1 MNKVVERMWKGPAL
15 ELARRTGIQI
25 AREGEVIAWAGPH
38 GGNVKPLG
46 PLAGKKV
53 GVIVASE
60 FSDFQAYYLVSY
72 IGEFGGKCEFLLVDW
87 VTWKFVRPNI
97 ANKGV
102 RGMWDLSVDP
112 IPVMGGDKPA
122 LYKSLRG
129 AAVED
134 YDALVVLG
142 GHSAD
147 VLLTEAPVID
157 FIRAAYKRGAAV
169 GAIGGGLMPLI
180 SAGIMSGKRCTGD
193 RTVDY
198 MLRKIARFESLPVQ
212 ADGNLVTARSTVDTP
227 SFLRALCG
235 LFTPGFEDPWRGR
248 LAGKRAML
256 LVGEDFEDI
265 ELVVPVMELIYRGA
279 EVIIGRFPPEL
290 KARPPLLGLE
300 VAVGN
305 FGVSIPFQEIPD
317 SYYSIKALKDLRMS
331 EFDVAIITGAFNPW
345 NVVATGTTEW
355 VKEAYAAG
363 KLLAA
368 ICHGAIPLAA
378 ADLVAG
384 KKLTGWLASKDSV
397 EIMGGQFR
405 PAEWAAAID
414 GQIVTGRT
422 PPEIPEFLDAISV
435 ALLDG

>member
-1 MNKVVERMWKGPAL
+1 MSRQIEKKMGGPTL
-15 ELARRTGIQI
+15 ELARRTGIEI
-25 AREGEVIAWAGPH
+25 VRDGDVIAWTGPH
-38 GGNVKPLG
+38 GGNTKPKG
-46 PLAGKKV
+46 PLAGRKV

-72 IGEFGGKCEFLLVDW
+72 IGELGGKCEFLLVDW

-97 ANKGV
+97 AAKGV

-112 IPVMGGDKPA
+112 IPVMSGDKSS
-122 LYKSLRG
+122 LYRSLQG
-129 AAVED
+129 ADAEE
-134 YDALVVLG
+134 YDAVVVLG

-147 VLLTEAPVID
+147 VMVTEAPVIE
-157 FIRAAYKRGAAV
+157 FIKAAFQRGASV
-169 GAIGGGLMPLI
+169 GAIGAGVMPLI
-180 SAGIMSGKRCTGD
+180 GAGLMKGKRCTGD

-198 MLRKIARFESLPVQ
+198 MLKKIARFESQPVVV
-212 ADGNLVTARSTVDTP
+212 DGKLVTARSTVDTP

-235 LFTPGFEDPWRGR
+235 VFESGFEDPWKDR

-265 ELVVPVMELIYRGA
+265 ELVVPAMELMYRGA
-279 EVIIGRFPPEL
+279 EVIIGKFPPEM
-290 KARPPLLGLE
+290 KSRPPLVGLD
-300 VAVGN
+300 VVVGN

-317 SYYSIKALKDLRMS
+317 SFYSIRKLEDLKMS

-363 KLLAA
+363 KLIAA

-378 ADLVAG
+378 ADLVQG
-384 KKLTGWLASKDSV
+384 RKLTGWLASRDSV
-397 EIMGGQFR
+397 EIMGGEFK

-414 GQIVTGRT
+414 GPIVTGRT

-435 ALLDG
+435 ALMDV